1 MYYDVQRAYKE
12 HVWGRA
18 RGQNHIMDYEVYLSL
33 QYDSIKHVFSY
44 NNKQR
49 QHDVYYI
56 RI

>member
-1 MYYDVQRAYKE
+1 MYYDIPRAYKK
-12 HVWGRA
+12 HIGWSIA
-18 RGQNHIMDYEVYLSL
+18 SHIMDYELYLSL
-33 QYDSIKHVFSY
+33 QYDSIKLVFSY